1 MIFVGDDW
9 AEAHHDVC
17 VMTETGEQV
26 AYEKLPEGIEGISR
40 FHELVADHVSDPGE
54 VVVGIE
60 TDQGLWVDALVAA
73 GYQVFGL
80 NPFAVARYREWH
92 HLSGAKS
99 DRADAKLLADVV
111 RTDRQ
116 NHRRVAGDSDVASA
130 TKVLARS
137 HQNLIWERQR
147 HLNGLRSK
155 LRDYY
160 PAGVELLAALP
171 RRDAVAV
178 LGRAPTPDSGRR
190 LTRSQI
196 KAALKNAGRQR
207 RLDQRA
213 DEIWEILHTAH
224 LDGPS
229 AVADAFGAMT
239 SATVAIIVTIDAQ
252 ISELADTLA
261 ECFKKH
267 PDADIYLSL
276 PGIGDV
282 IGARILGEF
291 GDDPNRYASAKSR
304 RNYAGTSPL
313 TRQSGKMKHVRAR
326 WIRKRRLYDAIDH
339 WALSACNNSPGARA
353 LYDHR
358 KGQGDGHHQALRAVG
373 NRLVAFLHGCLK
385 TGTLYDENIAW
396 AHQQTTEIKKA
407 A

>member
-17 VMTETGEQV
+17 LMTKAGEAV
-26 AYEKLPEGIEGISR
+26 SYGHLDEGIGGIGR
-40 FHELVADHVSDPGE
+40 FHELVAEHVSDPSE
-54 VVVGIE
+54 VVIGIE
-60 TDQGLWVDALVAA
+60 TDRGLWVDALVAA
-73 GYQVFGL
+73 GYQVFGI
-80 NPFAVARYREWH
+80 NPLAVARYRERH

-99 DRADAKLLADVV
+99 DRADAKLLADIV

-116 NHRRVAGDSDVASA
+116 NHRQVAGDSDVASA

-147 HLNGLRSK
+147 HLNALRSR

-160 PAGVELLAALP
+160 PAGRELLKALP

-178 LGRAPTPDSGRR
+178 LGRAPTPDAGCR
-190 LTRSQI
+190 LTKSQI
-196 KAALKNAGRQR
+196 KAALKKGGRQR
-207 RLDQRA
+207 YLDSRA
-213 DEIWEILHTAH
+213 DEIYQILRTEH
-224 LDGPS
+224 LDGPPV
-229 AVADAFGAMT
+229 VADAFGATT
-239 SATVAIIVTIDAQ
+239 SATVAVIETLSIQID
-252 ISELADTLA
+252 ELAQALE
-261 ECFKKH
+261 ECFRKH
-267 PDADIYLSL
+267 PDAAIYLSL

-282 IGARILGEF
+282 VGARVLGEF
-291 GDDPNRYASAKSR
+291 GDDPNRYADAKSR

-339 WALSACNNSPGARA
+339 WAFSALKNSPGCRV

-358 KGQGDGHHQALRAVG
+358 RAQGDGHHQALRAVG
-373 NRLVAFLHGCLK
+373 NRLVGFLHGCLK
-385 TGTLYDENIAW
+385 TGTLYDETIAW
-396 AHQQTTEIKKA
+396 TNQQPAEIKKA

>member
-17 VMTETGEQV
+17 VMIETGEPIRFGH
-26 AYEKLPEGIEGISR
+26 LPEGIEGISE
-40 FHELVADHVSDPGE
+40 FHELVAGCVSDPCE

-73 GYQVFGL
+73 GYQVFGI
-80 NPFAVARYREWH
+80 NPLAVARYRERH

-99 DRADAKLLADVV
+99 DRADAKLLADLV
-111 RTDRQ
+111 RTDRR
-116 NHRRVAGDSDVASA
+116 NHRQVAGDSDVAQA

-160 PAGVELLAALP
+160 PAGVVLLSALP

-178 LGRAPTPDSGRR
+178 LGRASTPQAGRR
-190 LTRSQI
+190 LTKPQI
-196 KAALKNAGRQR
+196 KAALKKAGRQR
-207 RLDQRA
+207 RLDERA
-213 DEIWEILHTAH
+213 DEISQILRTDH
-224 LDGPS
+224 LDTPS
-229 AVADAFGAMT
+229 VVSDAFGAAT
-239 SATVAIIVTIDAQ
+239 TATVAIIATIDTQ
-252 ISELADTLA
+252 IADLTQALE
-261 ECFKKH
+261 ECFEKH
-267 PDADIYLSL
+267 PDAAIYLSL

-282 IGARILGEF
+282 IGARVLGEF
-291 GDDPNRYASAKSR
+291 GDDPNRYATAKSR
-304 RNYAGTSPL
+304 RNYAGTSPV
-313 TRQSGKMKHVRAR
+313 TRQSGKTKTVHAR
-326 WIRKRRLYDAIDH
+326 WIRKRRLYDAIDL
-339 WALSACNNSPGARA
+339 WAFSACNNSPGCRA

-358 KGQGDGHHQALRAVG
+358 RIQGDGHHQALRAVG

-385 TGTLYDENIAW
+385 TGTLYDETTAW
-396 AHQQTTEIKKA
+396 AHQQFADIKKA